1 MNTETL
7 IRDERGNLFV
17 GSSRVSLENIISA
30 RARGETPEQIRDNFP
45 SLTLAQVYGAILYY
59 LEHQDALDAWFT
71 KNQRRLDEADAANR
85 AEHADFFEA
94 MRSRFDTVRAQQP
107 ERTSED
113 ATSEA

>member
-85 AEHADFFEA
+85 AEHADFFDA
-94 MRSRFDTVRAQQP
+94 MRRRFEDARARLP
-107 ERTSED
+107 EQSSED
-113 ATSEA
+113 EASEA